1 MVFLL
6 LLSRA
11 LLKEI
16 GGICVRTVGVQKPS
30 YSINKTKPLA
40 LLHERDDITALATS
54 ETFVAV

>member
-16 GGICVRTVGVQKPS
+16 VGICVRTVGVQKPS